1 MIKTR
6 YKIGEQYLLHD
17 KWLVTAVKS
26 KLHTLNK
33 SEVTG
38 FTFDDIEVHNNVK
51 AHHGF
56 IKSKDNL
63 YYFSNDA
70 TMVESIQTIRNNKI
84 KQVLR

>member
-26 KLHTLNK
+26 RLQANEL
-33 SEVTG
+33 EVTG
-38 FTFDDIEVHNNVK
+38 FIFDDIEVHNNIKV
-51 AHHGF
+51 HGF
-56 IKSKDNL
+56 NKSKDDL

-70 TMVESIQTIRNNKI
+70 TMVESIQTIRNNKT